1 MIKEIA
7 NSLNVE
13 LSWDYVATI
22 IAIISLA
29 LAGISL
35 AYTILTLKSQ
45 RQTEANTTRIMKP
58 EIQEFL
64 LKEILLKVFDG
75 YIRLSTLKRLYED
88 TEFKSYVSEEK
99 MTDLKIETSNIH
111 ADLFYSNSD
120 NWRCMQGLSDM
131 IDAFNSRI
139 DVCVEHFKNPKIN
152 HKFLANEVE
161 RLINIEANIVSTWSK
176 VMSLVYGYHNNIEEQ
191 KVIDYVVNK
200 MDVSNFEA
208 EIQDS
213 FFVDNNIFAKYYDEN
228 PEGQKRL
235 LVFMNQFSRGIYND
249 FANLLIER

>member
-7 NSLNVE
+7 HYLNVE

-22 IAIISLA
+22 IAIISLT

-35 AYTILTLKSQ
+35 AYTILTFKSQ

-99 MTDLKIETSNIH
+99 MTDLKIETGNIH

-120 NWRCMQGLSDM
+120 NWRCIQGLSDM

-139 DVCVEHFKNPKIN
+139 DICVEHFKNPKIN
-152 HKFLANEVE
+152 HKFLANEVD
-161 RLINIEANIVSTWSK
+161 RLINK
-176 VMSLVYGYHNNIEEQ
+176 
-191 KVIDYVVNK
+191 
-200 MDVSNFEA
+200 
-208 EIQDS
+208 
-213 FFVDNNIFAKYYDEN
+213 
-228 PEGQKRL
+228 
-235 LVFMNQFSRGIYND
+235 
-249 FANLLIER
+249 

>member
-1 MIKEIA
+1 MINEIA
-7 NSLNVE
+7 NSLDIE
-13 LSWDYVATI
+13 LSWDYIATI
-22 IAIISLA
+22 MAILSLV

-35 AYTILTLKSQ
+35 AYTILMLKSQ

-64 LKEILLKVFDG
+64 LKEIFLKAFDG
-75 YIRLSTLKRLYED
+75 YIRLSTLKRLYEA
-88 TEFKSYVSEEK
+88 TEFKSYVSEEI

-111 ADLFYSNSD
+111 ADLFYYNSD
-120 NWRCMQGLSDM
+120 IWRCIQGLSNV

-152 HKFLANEVE
+152 NKFLAQEVE
-161 RLINIEANIVSTWSK
+161 ELINWEALIVTTWSK
-176 VMSLVYGYHNNIEEQ
+176 VMQRVYCYPSNIEEQ
-191 KVIDYVVNK
+191 KIIDRQMNEK
-200 MDVSNFEA
+200 GISNVEV

-213 FFVDNNIFAKYYDEN
+213 FFVDDNILAKYYDEN

-235 LVFMNQFSRGIYND
+235 LAFMNQYSYEKYKD
-249 FANLLIER
+249 FAHLLIER

>member
-88 TEFKSYVSEEK
+88 T
-99 MTDLKIETSNIH
+99 
-111 ADLFYSNSD
+111 
-120 NWRCMQGLSDM
+120 
-131 IDAFNSRI
+131 
-139 DVCVEHFKNPKIN
+139 
-152 HKFLANEVE
+152 
-161 RLINIEANIVSTWSK
+161 
-176 VMSLVYGYHNNIEEQ
+176 
-191 KVIDYVVNK
+191 
-200 MDVSNFEA
+200 
-208 EIQDS
+208 
-213 FFVDNNIFAKYYDEN
+213 
-228 PEGQKRL
+228 
-235 LVFMNQFSRGIYND
+235 
-249 FANLLIER
+249 